1 MHIDNITDFKQNL
14 IVDKEKKSKY
24 GEIFTPFSQI
34 KEMYNMIP
42 DKYFT
47 MKHLKWL
54 DPGSGTGYFSIFLF
68 WKLDSGLKMIIP
80 NKEERKSHIIQ
91 NMLYMVELQKD
102 NFDYLKSVFGEK
114 ANILYGDYREID
126 FGILNFDFVIG
137 NPPYNFQ
144 GIKKVPTNNFKKK
157 KEDGKTIWIDFIKK
171 SISLL
176 KHKGKLLIIVP
187 SIWMK
192 PDKAKTYEYLTSYK
206 INKLRCLSNTETNK
220 IFSGQAQTP
229 TCYFL
234 LTKQKGDNEIKLYD
248 KCREKY
254 IDYKFKPG
262 SPLPVFGVE
271 IINKLQYF
279 TEKYGKLNIIKTN
292 LPSKNSLIS
301 LTNDSVHKYSNIH
314 TTILNNLDP
323 ELVIRYSNKPLI
335 YNGKCKLVMAHKMY
349 GFPYID
355 EEGKYG
361 ISNRDNYVVIDKSLL
376 NLKRLRNFFSTK
388 TALYLFETTRYR
400 MKYLEKYVFQLIP
413 DITQI
418 PDFPEVI
425 TDESIAEYFNF
436 DDIDRE
442 NIQKLH
448 KKNYTFI
455 Y

>member
-1 MHIDNITDFKQNL
+1 MIFLGLENHKQNL
-14 IVDKEKKSKY
+14 IADKEKKSKY

-42 DKYFT
+42 DKFFT
-47 MKHLKWL
+47 MKDLKWL

-68 WKLDSGLKMIIP
+68 WKLDNGLKTVIP
-80 NKEERKSHIIQ
+80 NEKERKSHIVQ
-91 NMLYMVELQKD
+91 NMLYMVELQED
-102 NFDYLKSVFGEK
+102 NFLYLKSIFGEK
-114 ANILYGDYREID
+114 SNILYGDYREID
-126 FGILNFDFVIG
+126 FGLLNFDFVVG

-144 GIKKVPTNNFKKK
+144 GIKKVPTNGKKKK
-157 KEDGKTIWIDFIKK
+157 KEDGQTIWIDFIKK

-176 KHKGKLLIIVP
+176 KHKGKLLMIVP

-220 IFSGQAQTP
+220 IFSSQAQTP

-234 LTKQKGDNEIKLYD
+234 LTKEAGNNQIELYD
-248 KCREKY
+248 KCRDKY
-254 IDYKFKPG
+254 IDYKFQPG
-262 SPLPVFGVE
+262 NPIPVFGVA

-292 LPSKNSLIS
+292 LPSKDCNLSNIH
-301 LTNDSVHKYSNIH
+301 DSDHKYPNIH
-314 TTILNNLDP
+314 TTILNKLDP
-323 ELVIRYSNKPLI
+323 ELVIKYSNKSLI

-361 ISNRDNYVVIDKSLL
+361 ISNRDNYVIVDNSVSD
-376 NLKRLRNFFSTK
+376 LKKLRDFFSTK

-418 PDFPEVI
+418 PDFPKVI

-436 DDIDRE
+436 DNIDRE

-448 KKNYTFI
+448 KKDYTFI